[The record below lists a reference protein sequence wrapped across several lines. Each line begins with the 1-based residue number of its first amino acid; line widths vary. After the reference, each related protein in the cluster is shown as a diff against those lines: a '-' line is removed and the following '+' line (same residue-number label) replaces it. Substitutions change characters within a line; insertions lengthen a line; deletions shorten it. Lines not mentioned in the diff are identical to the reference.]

1 MTNDLKHKTVAA
13 SPIVM
18 TTETQDGLADAERI
32 TVLSAQCAFG
42 ARVFNDVFAS
52 VHDVAEGRAKV
63 VEQTMQDGVKVV
75 MDELKQQAI
84 DLHADAVVA
93 ITIQYTPIGYGS
105 SNMTLVSGIGT
116 AVRLID

>member
-1 MTNDLKHKTVAA
+1 MTNDLTHKNVVA

-18 TTETQDGLADAERI
+18 TTEAQDGIAVAERI
-32 TVLSAQCAFG
+32 SVVSAQCAFS
-42 ARVFNDVFAS
+42 ARVFNDLFAS
-52 VHDVAEGRAKV
+52 VHDTVNGRAKV
-63 VEQTMQDGVKVV
+63 VEQKMQDGVEVV
-75 MDELKQQAI
+75 MDALKQQAI

-93 ITIQYTPIGYGS
+93 ITIQYTPIGYGA

>member
-1 MTNDLKHKTVAA
+1 MNVAA
-13 SPIVM
+13 APIVM
-18 TTETQDGLADAERI
+18 TTEAYNGLAVAERI
-32 TVLSAQCAFG
+32 SVVSAQCAFG

-52 VHDVAEGRAKV
+52 VHDVVDGRAKV
-63 VEQTMQDGVKVV
+63 VEQTMQDGVEVV

-93 ITIQYTPIGYGS
+93 ITLQYTPIGYGS

-116 AVRLID
+116 AVKLVD